1 MCKIPYPGS
10 LIKNIRTLLLTITIM
25 ITRDEN
31 FILNMYLYV
40 FVCIR
45 MYLYVS
51 IVCIDCKIVG
61 FLCMLCLVFIFVVP
75 QKTHNTFFQH
85 S

>member
-51 IVCIDCKIVG
+51 IVKLLVSLFFVYAVFSFYSSEKLQYAFPA
-61 FLCMLCLVFIFVVP
+61 FLIL
-75 QKTHNTFFQH
+75 TD
-85 S
+85 